1 MNGRAQTTQLLDRGH
16 VAVVER
22 ARKNVYMGSPVAF
35 ISRAYSSLR
44 THGAHGVA
52 QVSLN
57 RVPPAKR
64 AAMEQGRLRNRLRR
78 ALRGDA
84 LQGCFRQEMGD
95 KGTGARRHIFSET
108 YGVSQ

>member
-1 MNGRAQTTQLLDRGH
+1 MNDQACAPKLLDRCD
-16 VAVVER
+16 VALDAVVREKLR
-22 ARKNVYMGSPVAF
+22 LVAPQPR
-35 ISRAYSSLR
+35 ILR
-44 THGAHGVA
+44 NDSALRSHGAHGVA